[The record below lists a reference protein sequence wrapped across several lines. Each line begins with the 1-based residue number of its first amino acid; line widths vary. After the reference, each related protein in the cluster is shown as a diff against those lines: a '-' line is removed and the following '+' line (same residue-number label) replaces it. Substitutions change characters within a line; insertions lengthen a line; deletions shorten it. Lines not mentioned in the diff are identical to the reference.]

1 MPAKAKAHRR
11 GTYQRDAAR
20 VRAMAYADPNTRCA
34 RCGFTLAD
42 KPGDTWDAGH
52 VNSGQVGGPL
62 RPEHSSC
69 NRSAGA
75 TEGNQRRKVGGVLRT
90 SRDW

>member
-11 GTYQRDAAR
+11 GSYQVDAAR
-20 VRAMAYADPNTRCA
+20 VRARAYADPTTTCR
-34 RCGFTLAD
+34 RCGMTLAD

-52 VNSGQVGGPL
+52 VIDGVPGSPL
-62 RPEHSSC
+62 APEHSSC

-75 TEGNQRRKVGGVLRT
+75 TEGNRRRVGLRL
-90 SRDW
+90 RHDY

>member
-11 GTYQRDAAR
+11 GSYQRDAAR
-20 VRAMAYADPNTRCA
+20 VRALAYSDPSTRCR
-34 RCGFTLAD
+34 RCGLTLAD

-52 VNSGQVGGPL
+52 IHDGVPGSPL
-62 RPEHSSC
+62 APEHSSC

-75 TEGNQRRKVGGVLRT
+75 TEGNRRRLGLKPT
-90 SRDW
+90 RDW

>member
-1 MPAKAKAHRR
+1 
-11 GTYQRDAAR
+11 
-20 VRAMAYADPNTRCA
+20 MAYADPNTVCG
-34 RCGFTLAD
+34 RCGLTLAD

-75 TEGNQRRKVGGVLRT
+75 TEGNRRRIGLT
-90 SRDW
+90 PTRDW